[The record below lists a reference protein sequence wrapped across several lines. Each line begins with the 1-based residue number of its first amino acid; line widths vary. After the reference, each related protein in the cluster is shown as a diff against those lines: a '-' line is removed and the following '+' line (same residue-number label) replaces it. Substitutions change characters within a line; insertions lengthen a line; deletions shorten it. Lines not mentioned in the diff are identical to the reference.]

1 MLRILREQVD
11 ALRQAELEEYRERVI
26 AQIQGIFPAEWSRLG
41 EEGCGALVDRAL
53 GRAARHGCKSE
64 QDVFRYVSLMLVL
77 GPDFEEDPALPW
89 VREILEDPEASGWQK
104 VSALMDRAIAWL
116 RERDAPK
123 AAEEVGRE

>member
-1 MLRILREQVD
+1 MLRILREQVE
-11 ALRQAELEEYRERVI
+11 ALRREELSEYRERVL
-26 AQIQGIFPAEWSRLG
+26 AQIRDIFPTQWSTLG
-41 EEGCGALVDRAL
+41 EEGSASLVDRGL
-53 GRAARHGCKSE
+53 DRAARHGCKSE

-104 VSALMDRAIAWL
+104 VSALMDRAIVWL

-123 AAEEVGRE
+123 CEHEVGHE